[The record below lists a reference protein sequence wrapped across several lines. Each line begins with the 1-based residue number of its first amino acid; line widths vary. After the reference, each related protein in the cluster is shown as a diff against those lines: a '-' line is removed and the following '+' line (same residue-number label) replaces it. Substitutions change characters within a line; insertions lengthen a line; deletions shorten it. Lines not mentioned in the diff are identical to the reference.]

1 MNVVVLDSHP
11 PQDSRIWR
19 HLQYMVRNGM
29 NVFRLNFNFY
39 GDRNDTISSLYG
51 EIYKRIDLFDQFNSH
66 SGIIRTL
73 FNAKSLMGKKLT
85 QETEMALRELGL
97 DSSQPTVIH
106 VHDPM
111 ILPLAVNLVKSHK
124 ERKIVYDRHELYEY
138 SKKHYCINND
148 TTLETISKDYISGVV
163 VVSDDHIA
171 PTKKRFP
178 GAMVVSVPNY
188 PYKKDYDQKVI
199 ENKIYSSCE
208 DTDVFI
214 SYIGSLDH
222 NYDRDIDL
230 MLKIGAE
237 AASSGK
243 AKFQIGGRV
252 LDAVLEKQLHDLSEQ
267 FGERV
272 SFLGYVPREKSIEV
286 TAKSHIGLYLIKPNT
301 TYWVRC
307 SPNKIFEYL
316 ICGVVPV
323 IRADVEYAEDLSKCA
338 LLFDRNASQDL
349 VIDEVMKL
357 ISDKE
362 RLKKMMKSAREL
374 SPKFTFDNVADRYIE
389 IYRSII
395 KK

>member
-1 MNVVVLDSHP
+1 
-11 PQDSRIWR
+11 
-19 HLQYMVRNGM
+19 M

-39 GDRNDTISSLYG
+39 GDRNDKISSYYG

-66 SGIIRTL
+66 SGIIRTV
-73 FNAKSLMGKKLT
+73 FNAKSLVGNKLA
-85 QETEMALRELGL
+85 QETEKVLDELGL

-106 VHDPM
+106 VHDPL
-111 ILPLAVNLVKSHK
+111 ILPLAANLVKFHK
-124 ERKIVYDRHELYEY
+124 ARKIVYDRHELYEY
-138 SKKHYCINND
+138 SKKQYYINNA
-148 TTLETISKDYISGVV
+148 TALETISKDYISGVV
-163 VVSDDHIA
+163 VVSDNHIA
-171 PTKKRFP
+171 STKKRFP
-178 GAMVVSVPNY
+178 GAMVASVPNY
-188 PYKKDYDQKVI
+188 PYIKDYDQKVI
-199 ENKIYSSCE
+199 ENKISSFHE
-208 DTDVFI
+208 DTYVNI
-214 SYIGSLDH
+214 SYIGSLDN

-230 MLKIGAE
+230 ILKIGVE

-252 LDAVLEKQLHDLSEQ
+252 LNIGLEKQLNDLTEQ
-267 FGERV
+267 FGEQV
-272 SFLGYVPREKSIEV
+272 SFLGYTSREKTIEV
-286 TAKSHIGLYLIKPNT
+286 TAKSHIGLLLIKPDT
-301 TYWVRC
+301 TYWVRT

-338 LLFDRNASQDL
+338 LLFERNASQDL

-362 RLKKMMKSAREL
+362 RLKRMMEDAKDLSA
-374 SPKFTFDNVADRYIE
+374 KFTFDNVADRYIE